1 MPQMQPRIIF
11 LFVALTLGTAACA
24 TVQPVNSGA
33 PRRNQP
39 PYPAVIA
46 DTSQRTEAVQA
57 AWAQIS
63 NQQGIPG
70 KSVVALQP
78 ITATIRSLPDNLS
91 GSLYLPKVGAT
102 PTMSEEEA
110 RESLR
115 RFLNEWQKLIGAD
128 PQQLSLVQEIAH
140 NDGTK
145 TAVYEQKPFSYP
157 LRGDYGKV
165 EVHFAADRRILSL
178 SSTAIP
184 ESQRI
189 QTALTAAAPRA
200 KGQEILAKLIGR
212 SFTYSDS
219 VGQHSYTIIPGNQPS
234 LQQLVVYPRIIS
246 SNPAALEFHLAWEVN
261 LTNAP
266 VKTIYVDALQDDV
279 LLVSN

>member
-1 MPQMQPRIIF
+1 MRVRIIL
-11 LFVALTLGTAACA
+11 LFIALALSTAGCA
-24 TVQPVNSGA
+24 AVQPVNSSA

-46 DTSQRTEAVQA
+46 DTSQRTEAALA

-78 ITATIRSLPDNLS
+78 ITATIRGLPDNLS

-102 PTMSEEEA
+102 TTMNEEET

-128 PQQLSLVQEIAH
+128 PQNLSLVQESSH
-140 NDGTK
+140 SDGTR
-145 TAVYEQKPFSYP
+145 TVVYEQRPFSYP

-189 QTALTAAAPRA
+189 QTALTAAAPPA
-200 KGQEILAKLIGR
+200 KGEEIPAKLIGR

-219 VGQHSYTIIPGNQPS
+219 AGQHTYTITPENQPN
-234 LQQLVVYPRIIS
+234 LQQLVVYPRLV
-246 SNPAALEFHLAWEVN
+246 SNKPAALEFHLAWEVN

-266 VKTIYVDALQDDV
+266 AKTIYVDALQDEV
-279 LLVSN
+279 MVVSN